1 MNKSNFDFL
10 KGVNDFIY
18 AIACAA
24 ENNYPD
30 DPNTTLIKMRM
41 FGEATAKHLAQL
53 LDIPACE
60 NQHDLLRELGK
71 IAFIDDS
78 ILSFSISCAVS
89 VTWPSTNFI
98 TIWTM
103 PRCACGSGSASAS
116 GTTDW

>member
-41 FGEATAKHLAQL
+41 FGEATAKHLGQL
-53 LDIPACE
+53 LDYPPAKTNMTCCA
-60 NQHDLLRELGK
+60 NWARLRLLMTASFL
-71 IAFIDDS
+71 
-78 ILSFSISCAVS
+78 FSISCAVS

-103 PRCACGSGSASAS
+103 PRCACGSDSASAS
-116 GTTDW
+116 GTTGW